1 MNIIVDDDD
10 FPLIIKV
17 ASLPDIRMQVYFL
30 DNDDFFKGRDIFR
43 DAGGVEY
50 ADNSDRMIFFCKGVI
65 ETVRKFGWSP
75 DIVHCHGWMTSL
87 VPFYLKTAYKN
98 DPLFSK
104 VKVIYSVFSATLE
117 KSFDAHFFT
126 KASINNLQEEDLQ
139 SFRSGDGVILHQ
151 GAIIYA
157 DAVIQAESGLDEG
170 LQVAIDE
177 VREKPLLK
185 MEGED
190 LFAGIPGLYRSMI
203 SDEEK

>member
-30 DNDDFFKGRDIFR
+30 DNDDFFKGREIFH
-43 DAGGVEY
+43 DANGAEY
-50 ADNSDRMIFFCKGVI
+50 EDNSDRMIFFCKGVI

-104 VKVIYSVFSATLE
+104 VKVINSVFSDTLE
-117 KSFDAHFFT
+117 KSFDTKFFT
-126 KASINNLQEEDLQ
+126 KASINNLQEADL
-139 SFRSGDGVILHQ
+139 SAFRSGDEIVLHQ
-151 GAIIYA
+151 GAIVYA
-157 DAVIQAESGLDEG
+157 DAVIQAEEG
-170 LQVAIDE
+170 LNEALQAAIDTIK
-177 VREKPLLK
+177 EKPLLK

-190 LFAGIPGLYRSMI
+190 IFSGIPDFYRSI
-203 SDEEK
+203 LPEEEI